1 MHAKKARKNNIMLA
15 SRENQI
21 VSRATANSRKQVAT
35 FAAIRFFFSKKK
47 FSSFLSTKIMCLET
61 NNYTIQQSL
70 SKRSFSQRSNVAIF
84 SLTTRRRSV
93 SVLQMINNQEI
104 NNTLTILKYKSFE
117 RKSRKR
123 FKKLNANNT
132 TTINTQIEKL

>member
-1 MHAKKARKNNIMLA
+1 
-15 SRENQI
+15 
-21 VSRATANSRKQVAT
+21 
-35 FAAIRFFFSKKK
+35 
-47 FSSFLSTKIMCLET
+47 MCLET

-132 TTINTQIEKL
+132 TTINTQIEKLWIHNVR